1 MTTEPTGTADLGRLR
16 AELAETIDAIEYKL
30 NVPKRVTERVQRL
43 RHDNPLALVGIAVGV
58 AAAIGGVVWMA
69 VRAGSK

>member
-1 MTTEPTGTADLGRLR
+1 MTTEPTEHGDVDRLR

-30 NVPKRVTERVQRL
+30 NVPKRMVERVQRL
-43 RHDNPLALVGIAVGV
+43 RQDNPLALVGIAVGV

-69 VRAGSK
+69 VRASKK